1 MNECNSV
8 AEPPISGFTPVPVLL
23 MVPGAALTAG
33 SFASPFAVIA
43 PLLSDSPLRYAQN
56 SLTQDDDELSDS
68 RVADATAS
76 VDMDDLASLV
86 EVRKELGLE

>member
-8 AEPPISGFTPVPVLL
+8 AEPPISGINLVSVLL
-23 MVPGAALTAG
+23 MVPGATLTAG
-33 SFASPFAVIA
+33 SFSSPFAVLK
-43 PLLSDSPLRYAQN
+43 PLLSESPLRYAQN
-56 SLTQDDDELSDS
+56 PLTPDDDELSDS

-76 VDMDDLASLV
+76 FDMDDLASLD